1 MVEEVELQEGKRVEA
16 EAEAE
21 VGAAGG
27 PPLVVDRNVAAL
39 KPNRI
44 QMDLKLSD

>member
-1 MVEEVELQEGKRVEA
+1 MVEEVELQEGKRV

-39 KPNRI
+39 KANRI